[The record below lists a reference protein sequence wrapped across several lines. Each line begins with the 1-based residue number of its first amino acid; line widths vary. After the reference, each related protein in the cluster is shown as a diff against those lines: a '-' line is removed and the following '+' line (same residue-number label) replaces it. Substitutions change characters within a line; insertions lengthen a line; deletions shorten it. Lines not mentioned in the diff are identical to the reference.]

1 MKLIQSLISK
11 DKYNIKCPYTMNP
24 TGICIHNTAND
35 ASAKNEVAYMKNNNN
50 EVSFHIAV
58 DDVEAIQAI
67 PFNRN
72 AWHAGDGGSG
82 LGNRNYISIE
92 ICYSRSGGDRFIKA
106 EKNCAILVAQMLK
119 ERGWGLDRVKKH
131 QDFSGKYC
139 PHRTLDMGWQRFLN
153 MIQSELNGQ
162 PMKVE
167 VKQSKPTEQPK
178 VNQSQSGGIKKYLYL
193 KPHVAKWNVYPTNVA
208 PVIGNQ
214 CGTLAPSKFGGL
226 KYEILGNPQT
236 DVYTIQTESFG
247 RVNIYVPKDNDS
259 EFINEGNPQ
268 VKVTAPTPQPK
279 PQVGEYVIKEYPEKG
294 VFTCTVDAINF
305 RNKPYVSSNNPI
317 QGQYYRGESVTYDYV
332 VITNKYVWISWV
344 SRSTGIR
351 RYMPIREVKN
361 GVYQELWGYIK

>member
-72 AWHAGDGGSG
+72 TWHSGDGGNG
-82 LGNRNYISIE
+82 NGNRNYISIE
-92 ICYSRSGGDRFIKA
+92 ICYSKSGGDRFIKA

-131 QDFSGKYC
+131 QDFNGKYC

-153 MIQSELNGQ
+153 MVQEELNGQ

-259 EFINEGNPQ
+259 EFINEGTSQ
-268 VKVTAPTPQPK
+268 VKATAPTPQPK
-279 PQVGEYVIKEYPEKG
+279 PQAGEYIVKRYAETG
-294 VFTCTVDAINF
+294 RFTCTEDLIYF
-305 RNKPYVSSNNPI
+305 RNKPLIDNSNPI
-317 QGQYYRGESVTYDYV
+317 TGNYTRGESVNYSEV
-332 VITNKYVWISWV
+332 VITNKFVYISWV
-344 SRSTGIR
+344 SASTGIR

-361 GVYQELWGYIK
+361 GVYGKLWGTIV

>member
-72 AWHAGDGGSG
+72 AWHSGDGGNG
-82 LGNRNYISIE
+82 NGNRNYISIE

-153 MIQSELNGQ
+153 MVQEELNKLNGVTATKSNLYRVRKTWADAKSQIGAYSNLDNAKKACKQGYKVFDSNGNIVYSASQSQATQ
-162 PMKVE
+162 PSS
-167 VKQSKPTEQPK
+167 QSKP
-178 VNQSQSGGIKKYLYL
+178 QS
-193 KPHVAKWNVYPTNVA
+193 A
-208 PVIGNQ
+208 
-214 CGTLAPSKFGGL
+214 
-226 KYEILGNPQT
+226 E
-236 DVYTIQTESFG
+236 TITKQ
-247 RVNIYVPKDNDS
+247 YS
-259 EFINEGNPQ
+259 EN
-268 VKVTAPTPQPK
+268 
-279 PQVGEYVIKEYPEKG
+279 G

-305 RNKPYVSSNNPI
+305 RNKPYVGSDNPI
-317 QGQYYRGESVTYDYV
+317 QGQYYRGESVIYDYV